1 MSSKLISVL
10 GATGN
15 QGGSVVE
22 TFLTN
27 GWRVRAITRNTSS
40 EKAKALAKRGA
51 EVVQANLDDTAT
63 LLKAFD
69 GAQIVFAVSDF
80 WGIYADPTYKSKAK
94 ADQPFNEWSGQH
106 ELQQLRNSIDAASET
121 SSLEH
126 FIISSLPD
134 ATRESG
140 GRYTHIYHFDS
151 KADAEKYGKN
161 KYPDL
166 WAKTSV
172 YIPAFFLTNFTQN
185 PILKPVKVGSRASE
199 EGLCCRLTR
208 SLRIRR
214 ANPSSSPA

>member
-1 MSSKLISVL
+1 MATTSKLISVL

-51 EVVQANLDDTAT
+51 EVVQANLDDTLT

-69 GAQIVFAVSDF
+69 GAQVVFAVSDF
-80 WGIYADPTYKSKAK
+80 WGIYADPTYRSKAK
-94 ADQPFNEWSGQH
+94 AGQLFSEWSGQH
-106 ELQQLRNSIDAASET
+106 ELQQLKNSVDAAAKT

-140 GRYTHIYHFDS
+140 GKYTHIYHFDS
-151 KADAEKYGKN
+151 KADAEKYGKDE
-161 KYPDL
+161 YPDL

-185 PILKPVKVGSRASE
+185 PILTPVKVCPCVSK
-199 EGLCCRLTR
+199 EGLWCRTDEEL
-208 SLRIRR
+208 
-214 ANPSSSPA
+214 